1 MIDFLMYPFL
11 SDSAKIAIMAAL
23 ALTIADV
30 VFGIANSIMANEFS
44 SSKMREGIKHKS
56 ASFLL
61 MLVGYV
67 SDVLLNAGLTIGL
80 QSPALVI
87 TCTYICVM
95 EIGSL
100 LETALK
106 MNPDLASSAVFS
118 FLKGNSDE

>member
-1 MIDFLMYPFL
+1 MPLQ

-23 ALTIADV
+23 ILTIADV
-30 VFGIANSIMANEFS
+30 VFGIANSIMANDFS

-67 SDVLLNAGLTIGL
+67 SDVLLTAGLSIGL

-106 MNPDLASSAVFS
+106 MNPDLAGSAVFS